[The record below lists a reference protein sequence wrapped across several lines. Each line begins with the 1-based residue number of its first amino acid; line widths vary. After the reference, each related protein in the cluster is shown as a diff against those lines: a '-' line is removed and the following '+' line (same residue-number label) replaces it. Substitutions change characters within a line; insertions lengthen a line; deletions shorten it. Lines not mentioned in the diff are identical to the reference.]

1 MPLVL
6 AERRT
11 QLALCL
17 SAGCM
22 IKGSVVFLTP
32 QEFLK
37 KEFSE
42 ENILFWQACE
52 FFSHVPETDKKQV
65 HGVPVSLHL
74 KQS

>member
-1 MPLVL
+1 
-6 AERRT
+6 
-11 QLALCL
+11 
-17 SAGCM
+17 M
-22 IKGSVVFLTP
+22 IKGSLVFLTL

-65 HGVPVSLHL
+65 RGFPAFPSAEAKLNTAVLHSAAAKL
-74 KQS
+74 PHKAVN